1 VGTSVNLQLTTV
13 CNEGGPVGTAP
24 RTPANDLAKR
34 IDASDRPWAN
44 WLTLRMVTLATVVF
58 IATSIASGVTR
69 AENASALASQEQKTG
84 RSWNAAIFQN
94 ILPKQKNVFAVAVS
108 THASRVNLTE
118 VNCLSLDPNWAHV
131 DRADHSDD
139 ADMRKAV
146 REHLENRSLSSPDCG
161 FFIHWT
167 IDHGKTSAVRYRGDP
182 SVALMSF
189 SICKKPLDGPA
200 GRQCLSKN
208 IWLFD
213 KIRPVADEYA
223 LGIKAF
229 VSSSNAAWSVVNV
242 SRNSQ

>member
-1 VGTSVNLQLTTV
+1 VLALILLLLEMQVLAAQQQKREDAVWSTT
-13 CNEGGPVGTAP
+13 
-24 RTPANDLAKR
+24 
-34 IDASDRPWAN
+34 
-44 WLTLRMVTLATVVF
+44 
-58 IATSIASGVTR
+58 
-69 AENASALASQEQKTG
+69 
-84 RSWNAAIFQN
+84 IFQN
-94 ILPKQKNVFAVAVS
+94 ILPKQKIMFAVAVS
-108 THASRVNLTE
+108 THASRVNLAE

-146 REHLENRSLSSPDCG
+146 GEYLENRSLDSPDCG

-167 IDHGKTSAVRYRGDP
+167 IDHGKTSAVRYRGGP

-213 KIRPVADEYA
+213 KIRPVTDEYA
-223 LGIKAF
+223 LGVKAF
-229 VSSSNAAWSVVNV
+229 VSSSNAPWSVVNI
-242 SRNSQ
+242 SRNLR